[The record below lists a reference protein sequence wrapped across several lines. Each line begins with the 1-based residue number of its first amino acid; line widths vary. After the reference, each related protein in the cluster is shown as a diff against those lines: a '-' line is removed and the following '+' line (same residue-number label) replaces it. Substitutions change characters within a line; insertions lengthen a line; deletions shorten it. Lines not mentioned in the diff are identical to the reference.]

1 MKKIMYV
8 ASLNTK
14 KDKYD
19 GERIKS
25 THIFNSL
32 SKLFDSITV
41 INLSKTK
48 LFSTFKMLFLS
59 CFAKRRYSYFI
70 VSKDAR
76 GARIIHKIFKFAH
89 VNPKKIIY
97 FEIGP
102 FLYDLLLS
110 KKTKPELFL
119 FDKNIIVETESMKHE
134 LEEFG
139 FTNICIFPN
148 FKVNPKIEFTKKKYP
163 VKQLKLVYFSR
174 IEEKKGIYD
183 LISVL
188 ERINQGKNLFTLDIY
203 GLFMSK
209 EDEEM
214 LHNLIKRNNFLS
226 YKGKLDMDDNESY
239 KILSSYDLH
248 VFPTHYNEGFP
259 GSLIDFFFVGVPTL
273 SSSFLRFK
281 DILSEENSFVY
292 RQMDNEDLKKQ
303 LIYIYNNQ
311 SQLLDHSIKTYQL
324 NSLYTTETFEVL
336 LRGLFHE

>member
-25 THIFNSL
+25 THIFNVL
-32 SKLFDSITV
+32 NKVIESITV

-48 LFSTFKMLFLS
+48 YFSTFKMLFLS
-59 CFAKRRYSYFI
+59 FFAKKKYEYFI

-76 GARIIHKIFKFAH
+76 GAKIIHKILKFAH
-89 VNPKKIIY
+89 VDPQKIIY

-102 FLYDLLLS
+102 FLYDLLLFN
-110 KKTKPELFL
+110 KTKPELFL
-119 FDKNIIVETESMKHE
+119 HDRNIIVETESMKCE

-139 FTNICIFPN
+139 FKNLRVFPN
-148 FKVNPKIEFTKKKYP
+148 FKTNPHIEFKKKKYP
-163 VKQLKLVYFSR
+163 VEQIKLVYFSR

-183 LISVL
+183 LINVL
-188 ERINQGKNLFTLDIY
+188 KRINQDKILFTLDVY

-209 EDEEM
+209 EDNEK
-214 LHNLIKRNNFLS
+214 LCDLVKQNDFLF
-226 YKGKLDMDDNESY
+226 YKGKLDMGKNESY
-239 KILSSYDLH
+239 NILASYDLH

-281 DILSEENSFVY
+281 DILSEDNSFVY
-292 RQMDNEDLKKQ
+292 KQFDNEDLEKQ
-303 LIYIYNNQ
+303 LIFIYNNQ
-311 SQLLDHSIKTYQL
+311 NRLFERSIKTYQL
-324 NSLYTTETFEVL
+324 NSLYTTETFEVF